1 MKEQKLELFSFLA
14 IIFAIFAF
22 HSKIETR
29 QTKQELTLTQSALQE
44 AKTQRGPNLNPPL
57 ISLSE
62 DTKTYRFVSGSHEL
76 PSSFQQALRYDIVP
90 KVKKMLADYD
100 CDRILVTG
108 YTDTAALA
116 ATSRS
121 NSDKDLID
129 FMYNCASKVVLTPGS
144 NSDLALYRAVSVARF
159 LRCEELLEVEIVP
172 QGRAQLF
179 LPGLRPADFTG
190 QSDARM
196 RRIEIEV
203 TQSGRK

>member
-1 MKEQKLELFSFLA
+1 MIQKLELFSFIA
-14 IIFAIFAF
+14 MVFAIFAF
-22 HSKIETR
+22 YSKIETR
-29 QTKQELTLTQSALQE
+29 AAKETLTQTEAALQE

-62 DTKTYRFVSGSHEL
+62 DTKAYRFVSGSHEL
-76 PSSFQQALRYDIVP
+76 KPEFQQALRYDIVP
-90 KVKKMLADYD
+90 KIKKMLEDYG
-100 CDRILVTG
+100 CDRIIVTG

-116 ATSRS
+116 TTARS
-121 NSDKDLID
+121 NSDKELID
-129 FMYNCASKVVLTPGS
+129 YMYSCSSSITLTPGS

-159 LRCEELLEVEIVP
+159 LRCEDLLKVEIIP

-179 LPGLRPADFTG
+179 SPGLRPADFTG